1 MDQTMHERLDLKQLI
16 PNIIFKNNLLSYY
29 QLRDKLLANEMSILN
44 YRNNFITLF
53 KNDFKESEYL
63 IYIIESDTINFE
75 AEFNL
80 IKGLRLE
87 LEDLNF
93 RNQVELFSIIF
104 AEIIYI
110 SCYEENL
117 PEKLFLAK
125 IENNFLSLEKLLCQN
140 FKLD

>member
-1 MDQTMHERLDLKQLI
+1 MHERLDLKQLI